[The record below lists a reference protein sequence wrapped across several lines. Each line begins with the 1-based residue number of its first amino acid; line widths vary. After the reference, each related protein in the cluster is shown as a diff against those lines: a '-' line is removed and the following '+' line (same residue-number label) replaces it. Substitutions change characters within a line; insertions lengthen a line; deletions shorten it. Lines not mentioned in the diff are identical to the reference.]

1 MCSIAIIISPVV
13 ILSSDTHIARFTTHL
28 GTRINQK
35 QQNTN
40 LILKRVKSR
49 IRFVHQKRTY
59 GVTSVIGHT
68 FSENK
73 DKDKTGYYFES
84 NSFFTLF

>member
-1 MCSIAIIISPVV
+1 MYNFQKYN
-13 ILSSDTHIARFTTHL
+13 HNL
-28 GTRINQK
+28 GIKIKEK

-40 LILKRVKSR
+40 LFLKRVKSR
-49 IRFVHQKRTY
+49 IRFGHQKMAV

-68 FSENK
+68 FSENN
-73 DKDKTGYYFES
+73 DKCKAGYYLES

>member
-1 MCSIAIIISPVV
+1 MYNFQKYDQNS
-13 ILSSDTHIARFTTHL
+13 

-35 QQNTN
+35 QQNIN

-49 IRFVHQKRTY
+49 IRFVHQKMAV

-73 DKDKTGYYFES
+73 NKDRVDYYFES
-84 NSFFTLF
+84 KSSFTLF

>member
-1 MCSIAIIISPVV
+1 MYNFQKYN
-13 ILSSDTHIARFTTHL
+13 HNL
-28 GTRINQK
+28 GIKIKEK

-40 LILKRVKSR
+40 PFLKRVKSR
-49 IRFVHQKRTY
+49 IRFVHQKMAV

-73 DKDKTGYYFES
+73 NKDRVDYYFES
-84 NSFFTLF
+84 KSSFTLF